1 MFDVFFGDLIID
13 FIYLLVLWKINNL
26 FILLYEKFEFEF
38 IKMRVVVGVE
48 EKNCLIVFLKV
59 GKSRLCDIIN

>member
-1 MFDVFFGDLIID
+1 MFNVFFGGLIID

-48 EKNCLIVFLKV
+48 GKELFNCFF
-59 GKSRLCDIIN
+59 KSWKK